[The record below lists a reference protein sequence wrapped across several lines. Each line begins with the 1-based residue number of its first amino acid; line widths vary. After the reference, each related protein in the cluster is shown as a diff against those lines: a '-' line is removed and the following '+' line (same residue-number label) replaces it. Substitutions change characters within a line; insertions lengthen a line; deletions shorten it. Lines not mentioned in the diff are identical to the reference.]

1 MVKGRLPGVFAAI
14 FVLVILAS
22 AVAPALAAG
31 DGGPW
36 FGPGTMG
43 RGLNLTAINGSI
55 RGGSPPARVAQTPA
69 PVTVL
74 HLELNE
80 TSLPGPR
87 YMAFGP
93 SMIDI
98 SVPPALFGLL
108 LLSGLLAVE
117 AVAAWYL
124 LGREG
129 KNG

>member
-1 MVKGRLPGVFAAI
+1 MVKGRVPGVFAAAI
-14 FVLVILAS
+14 VLVIIAS
-22 AVAPALAAG
+22 AVAPAMAG
-31 DGGPW
+31 GEAGPW

-43 RGLNLTAINGSI
+43 QGLNLTAINGSVQ
-55 RGGSPPARVAQTPA
+55 GGSPPARVAPVPA
-69 PVTVL
+69 PVTLL

-117 AVAAWYL
+117 AVAARYL

>member
-1 MVKGRLPGVFAAI
+1 MVKGRLPGVFAAAI
-14 FVLVILAS
+14 VLVIIAS
-22 AVAPALAAG
+22 AVAPAMAG
-31 DGGPW
+31 GEAGPW

-43 RGLNLTAINGSI
+43 QGLNLTAINGSI
-55 RGGSPPARVAQTPA
+55 PGGSPQKVIATPT
-69 PVTVL
+69 PVTLL

-108 LLSGLLAVE
+108 LLFGLLAVE

-124 LGREG
+124 LREEG
-129 KNG
+129 ENR